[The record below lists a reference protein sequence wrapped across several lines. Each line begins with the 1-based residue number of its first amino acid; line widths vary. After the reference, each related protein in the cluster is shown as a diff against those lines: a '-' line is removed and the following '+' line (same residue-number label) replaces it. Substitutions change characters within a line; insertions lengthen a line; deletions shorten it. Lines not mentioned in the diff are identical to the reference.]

1 MRVSQFVDQLSE
13 QQLLL
18 LWPLVE
24 EVKDMTQHLLPHL
37 LGRVVGSLLEGE
49 RVRGGRERWGERVRE
64 GGEKERRRE
73 GREVGRGR
81 EEGEE
86 EGEREWE
93 RQERRR
99 VMRRENEREKGRVEG
114 D

>member
-49 RVRGGRERWGERVRE
+49 RVRGGRRRWGEKVRE
-64 GGEKERRRE
+64 GRRGEEEGGRGGRRE
-73 GREVGRGR
+73 GRGR
-81 EEGEE
+81 EEGGG
-86 EGEREWE
+86 EG
-93 RQERRR
+93 
-99 VMRRENEREKGRVEG
+99 G
-114 D
+114 